1 MKTKKLRNKLPQPVE
16 KPSGEKQDSLPRRS
30 RLCLVLHKRAGMRK
44 KMQLGAYLSTSIGCW
59 RSKEQIK
66 WHKIT
71 SYKTKKKKKRSG
83 AEAATAGKR
92 LRHCTGWRMLDPKI
106 LLRQEEELQA
116 GTRQAESWSEV
127 HK

>member
-16 KPSGEKQDSLPRRS
+16 RPSGEKQDSLPRRS

-71 SYKTKKKKKRSG
+71 SYKTKKKKKAQRGRSRNSWQKT
-83 AEAATAGKR
+83 AALYWLANARSK
-92 LRHCTGWRMLDPKI
+92 DPASSGG
-106 LLRQEEELQA
+106 RA
-116 GTRQAESWSEV
+116 PGGHASS
-127 HK
+127 

>member
-1 MKTKKLRNKLPQPVE
+1 LAA
-16 KPSGEKQDSLPRRS
+16 GEARS
-30 RLCLVLHKRAGMRK
+30 RSSG
-44 KMQLGAYLSTSIGCW
+44 T
-59 RSKEQIK
+59 RSPATKP
-66 WHKIT
+66 
-71 SYKTKKKKKRSG
+71 KKKKKRSG